1 MFRRNLAALIATTAA
16 AALPAAAHA
25 SIALGTMPLALAAA
39 ASFEQGQCTAFAQP
53 ASGAASGTVSG
64 EARADPAAWSKSAA
78 ILGGQPSALD
88 LMRQQQAGL
97 TTVHAVPAVLSAL
110 PGAGLIPRSGG
121 ECAMFVRPQSDFAAM
136 RPGLGTRAPGDD
148 DFLASRRLAVR
159 KTGFDAQWNRVR
171 RGTISAGLAGG
182 ANGLGGGSPG
192 QATLGHSMIAAVNSW
207 ANAKIRYFEDRQLY
221 GQADYWADAKTT
233 LRRRAGDCEDI
244 AIAKMALLAGAGVR
258 REDMYLTIARDL
270 ARNADHALLVVKA
283 DGKFWL
289 LDNNTNVLADA
300 SAANDYRPI
309 LSYSA
314 GGKWLHGY

>member
-1 MFRRNLAALIATTAA
+1 MFRRHLAALIATTAA

-25 SIALGTMPLALAAA
+25 SVALGTMPLALAAA
-39 ASFEQGQCTAFAQP
+39 ASFEQGQCDALAQP
-53 ASGAASGTVSG
+53 ASG
-64 EARADPAAWSKSAA
+64 EARAVPAALSKSAA
-78 ILGGQPSALD
+78 ILGGQPSALE

-97 TTVHAVPAVLSAL
+97 AAPAAPLAL

-136 RPGLGTRAPGDD
+136 HPGLGTRTPGAD
-148 DFLASRRLAVR
+148 DFLGSRRLAVR

-171 RGTISAGLAGG
+171 RGTISVGVAGG
-182 ANGLGGGSPG
+182 ASSLGGGGHPG
-192 QATLGHSMIAAVNSW
+192 QATPGNSMIAAVNSW
-207 ANAKIRYFEDRQLY
+207 TNAKIRYVEDRQLY

-283 DGKFWL
+283 GGKFWL
-289 LDNNTNVLADA
+289 LDNNTDVLADA

-314 GGKWLHGY
+314 SGKWLHGY

>member
-1 MFRRNLAALIATTAA
+1 MFRRNLAALIATLAT

-39 ASFEQGQCTAFAQP
+39 ASFEQGQCAAFAQP
-53 ASGAASGTVSG
+53 ASG
-64 EARADPAAWSKSAA
+64 EARAVPAALSKSAT
-78 ILGGQPSALD
+78 ILGGQPSALE

-97 TTVHAVPAVLSAL
+97 ATPSSPAAL
-110 PGAGLIPRSGG
+110 PGAELIPRSGG
-121 ECAMFVRPQSDFAAM
+121 ECAMFVRPQSDFAAL
-136 RPGLGTRAPGDD
+136 RPGRGVRAPGPD

-171 RGTISAGLAGG
+171 RGTVSVGMAGIS
-182 ANGLGGGSPG
+182 GGSPG
-192 QATLGHSMIAAVNSW
+192 QTTIAAVNSW
-207 ANAKIRYFEDRQLY
+207 ANAKIRYVEDRQLF
-221 GQADYWADAKTT
+221 GQADYWADAKST

-270 ARNADHALLVVKA
+270 ARNADHALLVVKSE
-283 DGKFWL
+283 GRFWL
-289 LDNNTNVLADA
+289 LDNHTDRLLDA
-300 SAANDYRPI
+300 SAANEYRPI

-314 GGKWLHGY
+314 VGKWLHGY

>member
-1 MFRRNLAALIATTAA
+1 MHRRILAALIATTAA

-25 SIALGTMPLALAAA
+25 SVALAGTMPLALAAA
-39 ASFEQGQCTAFAQP
+39 ASFEQGQCAAFAQP
-53 ASGAASGTVSG
+53 ASG
-64 EARADPAAWSKSAA
+64 EARVVPAALSKSVA
-78 ILGGQPSALD
+78 ILGGQVSALEM
-88 LMRQQQAGL
+88 MRQQQAGL
-97 TTVHAVPAVLSAL
+97 ASPGAAAKL
-110 PGAGLIPRSGG
+110 PGAGMIPRSGG

-136 RPGLGTRAPGDD
+136 RPGLGVRAPGAD

-171 RGTISAGLAGG
+171 RGTISAGLAGVS
-182 ANGLGGGSPG
+182 GGHPG
-192 QATLGHSMIAAVNSW
+192 QATIAAVNSW
-207 ANAKIRYFEDRQLY
+207 ANAKIRYVEDRELY
-221 GQADYWADAKTT
+221 GQADYWADARTT

-244 AIAKMALLAGAGVR
+244 AVAKMALLAGAGVR

-270 ARNADHALLVVKA
+270 ARNADHALLVVKSE
-283 DGKFWL
+283 GRFWL
-289 LDNNTNVLADA
+289 LDNNTDRLLDA

>member
-1 MFRRNLAALIATTAA
+1 MHRRILAALIATTAA
-16 AALPAAAHA
+16 AALPAVAHA
-25 SIALGTMPLALAAA
+25 AIALGAMPLALAAA
-39 ASFEQGQCTAFAQP
+39 ASFEQGQCAAFAQP
-53 ASGAASGTVSG
+53 ASG
-64 EARADPAAWSKSAA
+64 EARMVPATLSKSAA
-78 ILGGQPSALD
+78 ILGGQVSQLD

-97 TTVHAVPAVLSAL
+97 IAPAAAL

-121 ECAMFVRPQSDFAAM
+121 ECAMFVRPQTDFAAM
-136 RPGLGTRAPGDD
+136 RPGLGTSAPGPD
-148 DFLASRRLAVR
+148 DFLGSKRLAVR

-171 RGTISAGLAGG
+171 RGTVSAGLAGT
-182 ANGLGGGSPG
+182 GGGHPG
-192 QATLGHSMIAAVNSW
+192 QATIAVINSW
-207 ANAKIRYFEDRQLY
+207 ANAKIRYVEDRQLY

-258 REDMYLTIARDL
+258 REDMYLTIAHDL
-270 ARNADHALLVVKA
+270 TRNADHALLVVKS
-283 DGKFWL
+283 GGRYWL
-289 LDNNTNVLADA
+289 LDNNTDRVLDA

>member
-1 MFRRNLAALIATTAA
+1 MFRHNLAALIATTAA
-16 AALPAAAHA
+16 ATLPAVAHA

-39 ASFEQGQCTAFAQP
+39 ASFEQGQCAALAQP
-53 ASGAASGTVSG
+53 ASGAASGAASG
-64 EARADPAAWSKSAA
+64 EARAVPAALSKLTA
-78 ILGGQPSALD
+78 ILGGQPSALEA
-88 LMRQQQAGL
+88 MRQQQAGL
-97 TTVHAVPAVLSAL
+97 VAPAALSAL

-121 ECAMFVRPQSDFAAM
+121 ECAMFVRPQSDFATM
-136 RPGLGTRAPGDD
+136 RPGLGTRAPGSD

-171 RGTISAGLAGG
+171 RGTLGVSLAGIR
-182 ANGLGGGSPG
+182 GGSSS
-192 QATLGHSMIAAVNSW
+192 QATIAAVNSW
-207 ANAKIRYFEDRQLY
+207 ANAKIRYVEDRQLY
-221 GQADYWADAKTT
+221 GQADYWADAKST

-270 ARNADHALLVVKA
+270 ARNADHALLVVKSE
-283 DGKFWL
+283 GRFWL
-289 LDNNTNVLADA
+289 LDNNTDRLLDA

>member
-16 AALPAAAHA
+16 ATLPAVAHA

-39 ASFEQGQCTAFAQP
+39 ASFEQGQCAALAQP
-53 ASGAASGTVSG
+53 ASGAASG
-64 EARADPAAWSKSAA
+64 EARAVPAALSKLTA
-78 ILGGQPSALD
+78 ILGGQPSALEA
-88 LMRQQQAGL
+88 MRQQQAGL
-97 TTVHAVPAVLSAL
+97 VAPAALSAL

-121 ECAMFVRPQSDFAAM
+121 ECAMFVRPQSDFASM
-136 RPGLGTRAPGDD
+136 RPGLGTRAPGVD

-171 RGTISAGLAGG
+171 RGTISVGMAGVS
-182 ANGLGGGSPG
+182 GGSPG
-192 QATLGHSMIAAVNSW
+192 QTTPGHSTIAAVNSW
-207 ANAKIRYFEDRQLY
+207 ANARIRYVEDRQLF
-221 GQADYWADAKTT
+221 GQADYWADAKST

-270 ARNADHALLVVKA
+270 ARNADHALLVVKSE
-283 DGKFWL
+283 GKFWL
-289 LDNNTNVLADA
+289 LDNNTDRLLDA

-309 LSYSA
+309 LSYSSS
-314 GGKWLHGY
+314 GKWLHGY

>member
-16 AALPAAAHA
+16 ATLPAVAHA

-39 ASFEQGQCTAFAQP
+39 ASFEQGQCATFAQP
-53 ASGAASGTVSG
+53 ASGAASG
-64 EARADPAAWSKSAA
+64 EARAVPAALSKSAA
-78 ILGGQPSALD
+78 ILGGRPSALEA
-88 LMRQQQAGL
+88 MRQQQAGL
-97 TTVHAVPAVLSAL
+97 VAPAALSAL

-121 ECAMFVRPQSDFAAM
+121 ECAMFVRPQSDFAGM
-136 RPGLGTRAPGDD
+136 RPGLGARTPGID
-148 DFLASRRLAVR
+148 DFLGSRRLAVR

-171 RGTISAGLAGG
+171 RGTISVGTAGISGG
-182 ANGLGGGSPG
+182 NPG
-192 QATLGHSMIAAVNSW
+192 QAIISAVNSW
-207 ANAKIRYFEDRQLY
+207 ANAKIRYVEDRQLY
-221 GQADYWADAKTT
+221 GQADYWADARTT

-289 LDNNTNVLADA
+289 LDNNTDILADA
-300 SAANDYRPI
+300 SVANDYRPI

>member
-1 MFRRNLAALIATTAA
+1 MHRRILAALIATTAA

-25 SIALGTMPLALAAA
+25 SVALAGTMPLALAAA
-39 ASFEQGQCTAFAQP
+39 ASFEQGQCAALAQP
-53 ASGAASGTVSG
+53 ASG
-64 EARADPAAWSKSAA
+64 EAR
-78 ILGGQPSALD
+78 
-88 LMRQQQAGL
+88 
-97 TTVHAVPAVLSAL
+97 AVPAVLSKSVAILGGQVSALESMRQQQAWLTAPVAPSTL
-110 PGAGLIPRSGG
+110 PGAGMIPRSGG

-136 RPGLGTRAPGDD
+136 RPGLGTRLPGAD
-148 DFLASRRLAVR
+148 DFLGSRRLAVR

-171 RGTISAGLAGG
+171 RGTISAGLAG
-182 ANGLGGGSPG
+182 ASGGRPG
-192 QATLGHSMIAAVNSW
+192 QATIAAVNSW
-207 ANAKIRYFEDRQLY
+207 ANAKIRYVEDRELY
-221 GQADYWADAKTT
+221 GQADYWADARTT

-270 ARNADHALLVVKA
+270 ARNADHALLVVKSE
-283 DGKFWL
+283 GRFWL
-289 LDNNTNVLADA
+289 LDNNTDRLLDA

>member
-1 MFRRNLAALIATTAA
+1 MFRRNLAASIATLAA

-39 ASFEQGQCTAFAQP
+39 ASFEQGQCATFAQP
-53 ASGAASGTVSG
+53 AAG
-64 EARADPAAWSKSAA
+64 EARAVPAALSKSSA
-78 ILGGQPSALD
+78 ILGGQPSALE

-97 TTVHAVPAVLSAL
+97 STQQSAPTAPASL

-121 ECAMFVRPQSDFAAM
+121 ECAMFVRPQTDFATM
-136 RPGLGTRAPGDD
+136 RPGLGTRAPGAD

-182 ANGLGGGSPG
+182 TSSNGGGGNPG
-192 QATLGHSMIAAVNSW
+192 QSTIAAVNSW
-207 ANAKIRYFEDRQLY
+207 ANAKIRYVEDRQLY

-270 ARNADHALLVVKA
+270 VRNADHALLVVKA
-283 DGKFWL
+283 GGKFWL
-289 LDNNTNVLADA
+289 LDNNTDILADA

-314 GGKWLHGY
+314 SGKWLHGY

>member
-16 AALPAAAHA
+16 ATLPAVAHA

-39 ASFEQGQCTAFAQP
+39 ASFEQGQCATFAQP
-53 ASGAASGTVSG
+53 ASGAASG
-64 EARADPAAWSKSAA
+64 EARAVPAALSKSAA
-78 ILGGQPSALD
+78 ILGGRPSALEA
-88 LMRQQQAGL
+88 MRQLQAGL
-97 TTVHAVPAVLSAL
+97 STQQSAPVASAL

-121 ECAMFVRPQSDFAAM
+121 ECAMFVRPQTDFATM
-136 RPGLGTRAPGDD
+136 RPGLGTRAPGAD

-171 RGTISAGLAGG
+171 RGTISAGLAG
-182 ANGLGGGSPG
+182 ASGGSPG
-192 QATLGHSMIAAVNSW
+192 QSTPGHTMIAAVNSW
-207 ANAKIRYFEDRQLY
+207 ANAKIRYVEDRQLY

-270 ARNADHALLVVKA
+270 VRNADHALLVVKA
-283 DGKFWL
+283 GGKFWL
-289 LDNNTNVLADA
+289 LDNNTDILADA

-314 GGKWLHGY
+314 SGKWLHGY

>member
-1 MFRRNLAALIATTAA
+1 MHRRILAALIATTAA
-16 AALPAAAHA
+16 AALPAVAHA
-25 SIALGTMPLALAAA
+25 AIALGAMPLALAAA
-39 ASFEQGQCTAFAQP
+39 ASFEQGQCAAFAQP
-53 ASGAASGTVSG
+53 ASG
-64 EARADPAAWSKSAA
+64 EARIVSATLSKSAA
-78 ILGGQPSALD
+78 ILGGRVSQLD

-97 TTVHAVPAVLSAL
+97 IAPVAAL

-121 ECAMFVRPQSDFAAM
+121 ECAMFVRPQTDFAAM
-136 RPGLGTRAPGDD
+136 RPGLGTSAPGPD
-148 DFLASRRLAVR
+148 DFLGSKRLAVR

-171 RGTISAGLAGG
+171 RGTVSAGLAGT
-182 ANGLGGGSPG
+182 GGGHPG
-192 QATLGHSMIAAVNSW
+192 QATIAAVNSW
-207 ANAKIRYFEDRQLY
+207 ANAKIRYVEDRQLY

-258 REDMYLTIARDL
+258 REDMYLTIAHDL
-270 ARNADHALLVVKA
+270 TRNADHALLVVKS
-283 DGKFWL
+283 GGRYWL
-289 LDNNTNVLADA
+289 LDNNTDRVLDA

>member
-1 MFRRNLAALIATTAA
+1 MFRRRLAALIATTALA
-16 AALPAAAHA
+16 AMPAAAHA
-25 SIALGTMPLALAAA
+25 AIALGAMPLALAAA
-39 ASFEQGQCTAFAQP
+39 ASFEQGQCAAFAQP
-53 ASGAASGTVSG
+53 ASG
-64 EARADPAAWSKSAA
+64 EARVVPAALSKSAA
-78 ILGGQPSALD
+78 ILGGQPSALER
-88 LMRQQQAGL
+88 MRQQQAGL
-97 TTVHAVPAVLSAL
+97 AAPAPPTAL

-121 ECAMFVRPQSDFAAM
+121 ECAMFVRPQSDFAGM
-136 RPGLGTRAPGDD
+136 RPGLGMRPPGVD

-182 ANGLGGGSPG
+182 VIDLGGGRPG
-192 QATLGHSMIAAVNSW
+192 QSTIAAVNSW
-207 ANAKIRYFEDRQLY
+207 ANAKIRYVEDRELY

-258 REDMYLTIARDL
+258 RADMYLTIARDL
-270 ARNADHALLVVKA
+270 ARNADHALLVVKCE
-283 DGKFWL
+283 GRFWL
-289 LDNNTNVLADA
+289 LDNNTDILADA

-309 LSYSA
+309 LSYSS